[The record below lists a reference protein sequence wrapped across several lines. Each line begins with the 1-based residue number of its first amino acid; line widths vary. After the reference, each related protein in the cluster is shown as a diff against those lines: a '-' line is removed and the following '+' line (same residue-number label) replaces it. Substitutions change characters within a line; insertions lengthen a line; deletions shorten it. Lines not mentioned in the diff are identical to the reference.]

1 MLLKLIS
8 TTTEMATS
16 TLKTSL
22 KKGEFR
28 AVLNFKAFIHLFKL
42 SFLSCSK
49 TNGEVKPFMTAD
61 FLGTF
66 FFNLFDCR
74 FVFAPSC
81 FTDTRLVRTPHYY
94 GQFALSLGRG
104 KPLYG
109 NFLWPLRVHI
119 KVVFFS
125 TSAWMKSISFNKI
138 SDYFLLLLLLLSTS
152 FAGGI
157 ARNLPPCQW
166 NNIS

>member
-1 MLLKLIS
+1 
-8 TTTEMATS
+8 MATS

-49 TNGEVKPFMTAD
+49 TNAEVKPFMTAD

-81 FTDTRLVRTPHYY
+81 FTDTYPLGTDTSLLRTVCFVPWE
-94 GQFALSLGRG
+94 GKALIWTLSMTPSGSIL
-104 KPLYG
+104 KWFDCTE
-109 NFLWPLRVHI
+109 NAKFT
-119 KVVFFS
+119 
-125 TSAWMKSISFNKI
+125 TSAWLKSINLNKI
-138 SDYFLLLLLLLSTS
+138 SDYFLLLLLLLLTS
-152 FAGGI
+152 FADGVT
-157 ARNLPPCQW
+157 RNLLPCQS

>member
-28 AVLNFKAFIHLFKL
+28 AVLNFKAFIHLLKL

-66 FFNLFDCR
+66 FLTFLTVVLCLHLP
-74 FVFAPSC
+74 A
-81 FTDTRLVRTPHYY
+81 LRTP
-94 GQFALSLGRG
+94 A
-104 KPLYG
+104 
-109 NFLWPLRVHI
+109 
-119 KVVFFS
+119 
-125 TSAWMKSISFNKI
+125 
-138 SDYFLLLLLLLSTS
+138 
-152 FAGGI
+152 
-157 ARNLPPCQW
+157 
-166 NNIS
+166 

>member
-49 TNGEVKPFMTAD
+49 TNAEVKPFMTAD

-109 NFLWPLRVHI
+109 HFLWPLRVHI
-119 KVVFFS
+119 KVVFFHDIS
-125 TSAWMKSISFNKI
+125 LKSISFNKI

-152 FAGGI
+152 FVGGI

>member
-8 TTTEMATS
+8 TMTEMATS

-22 KKGEFR
+22 KKKWISR
-28 AVLNFKAFIHLFKL
+28 CFKLQSFYSFKL

-109 NFLWPLRVHI
+109 HFLWPLRVHI
-119 KVVFFS
+119 KVVFFT
-125 TSAWMKSISFNKI
+125 TSAWLKSISFNKI

-157 ARNLPPCQW
+157 ARNLPPCHW